1 MNEKMEKT
9 PRRIGAFKEL
19 RIFTTE
25 YIQILLGRKKDL
37 FISLMFPVLAAIIV
51 IWIAGENMFVHYDG
65 TKSGSFVIVSAA
77 IWGGLFNSIQT
88 IVKDRKNVKRYYIAG
103 SRLRCY
109 TGSRAMVQFL
119 LCVVQSAILSLS
131 YVGVAV
137 VYGVLR

>member
-77 IWGGLFNSIQT
+77 IWGGLFN
-88 IVKDRKNVKRYYIAG
+88 
-103 SRLRCY
+103 
-109 TGSRAMVQFL
+109 
-119 LCVVQSAILSLS
+119 
-131 YVGVAV
+131 
-137 VYGVLR
+137 